1 MNTLSKLLNE
11 LCPDGVEYKTID
23 SISSKISS
31 GGTPKTNNTSYYGGN
46 IPWLRTQEV
55 NFSEISQTSMYI
67 TEKGLENS
75 SAKWIPRNCVIV
87 AMYGATVGKV
97 AINKIPLTTNQAC
110 CNIKLNEKIA
120 SFKYVYYC
128 LSNMYDYI
136 KSLGQGSQTNIS
148 AKIVKKIII
157 PIPPLPVQEEIVRI
171 LDNFT
176 ELTAELTARKK
187 QYEYYRNLVF
197 EIKNSNVVLLEDI
210 AIIKARIGWQGLT
223 KREYLSKG
231 FALLVTGIDFNNGGI
246 DFNNCHYVTED
257 RYEQDKNIQ
266 LVENDILV
274 TKDGT
279 LGKMAFV
286 KELPKKATLNSG
298 VFVIRVKD
306 KDKVLPRYLYHY
318 LNSGKLMNYAKSKL
332 TGGTIK
338 HLNQNVVVKT
348 PVFLPSLE
356 EQQRIVDI
364 LDRFDKLCN
373 DISEGLPAE
382 IEARQ
387 KQYEYYRDK
396 LLTFKPLE
404 EVK

>member
-1 MNTLSKLLNE
+1 MNKQNSLPNE
-11 LCPDGVEYKTID
+11 FCPDGVEFKTID
-23 SISSKISS
+23 ELIKRKVIKIISPSIKIKKNDFLNFGTIPIISQEQKYIS
-31 GGTPKTNNTSYYGGN
+31 GYTNVSDNKILEDEYVCFGDHSEHIKY
-46 IPWLRTQEV
+46 V
-55 NFSEISQTSMYI
+55 NFKFVQGAD
-67 TEKGLENS
+67 GL
-75 SAKWIPRNCVIV
+75 KIL
-87 AMYGATVGKV
+87 
-97 AINKIPLTTNQAC
+97 AIEQKEQILPKYLYYSVSNYYVKYN
-110 CNIKLNEKIA
+110 NYERH
-120 SFKYVYYC
+120 FKYFRQ
-128 LSNMYDYI
+128 I
-136 KSLGQGSQTNIS
+136 E
-148 AKIVKKIII
+148 I
-157 PIPPLPVQEEIVRI
+157 PVPPLHVQEEIVRI

-176 ELTAELTARKK
+176 ELTAELKAELTARKK
-187 QYEYYRNLVF
+187 QYEYYQNLVF
-197 EIKNSNVVLLEDI
+197 KIGNSNAFFLEDI
-210 AIIKARIGWQGLT
+210 AMVKARIGWQGLT
-223 KREYLSKG
+223 KKEYLPNG
-231 FALLVTGIDFNNGGI
+231 FALLVTGIDFKNGKI
-246 DFNNCHYVTED
+246 DFKNCHYVTKD

-266 LVENDILV
+266 LMENDILV

-279 LGKMAFV
+279 LGKMAYV
-286 KELPKKATLNSG
+286 KDLPQNATLNSG
-298 VFVIRVKD
+298 VFVIRVKE

-348 PVFLPSLE
+348 PVILPSLQ

-373 DISEGLPAE
+373 DITEGLPAE

>member
-176 ELTAELTARKK
+176 ELTEELTAELTARKK
-187 QYEYYRNLVF
+187 QYEYYRNLFFNVDF
-197 EIKNSNVVLLEDI
+197 RHFKKLGDLCELKAGATPKTTIKEYWENGTIPWMSSGEVNLKKVYKTEKCITLKGYDNCSTKLVPKESVIIALAGQGKTRGTVAMNMIPLCTNQSLCSLICGKEINP
-210 AIIKARIGWQGLT
+210 
-223 KREYLSKG
+223 Y
-231 FALLVTGIDFNNGGI
+231 
-246 DFNNCHYVTED
+246 
-257 RYEQDKNIQ
+257 
-266 LVENDILV
+266 
-274 TKDGT
+274 
-279 LGKMAFV
+279 
-286 KELPKKATLNSG
+286 
-298 VFVIRVKD
+298 
-306 KDKVLPRYLYHY
+306 YLYY
-318 LNSGKLMNYAKSKL
+318 FLQTQYENLRYISSGDGNRGGLNLKMLSTYM
-332 TGGTIK
+332 
-338 HLNQNVVVKT
+338 V
-348 PVFLPSLE
+348 PSPPLE